1 MRNKTFIKENGIGII
16 ILLTTIAVIGIVL
29 FSIGMNLE
37 REVSIKLVN
46 GQMQTYS

>member
-29 FSIGMNLE
+29 FSIGMNIE
-37 REVSIKLVN
+37 REVHVKLFS
-46 GQMQTYS
+46 GKTETYS